1 MPDCP
6 RAALKDYAHAA
17 YPKPR
22 IHFFH
27 AATQGKSRA
36 WFIWSGSYAMH
47 IRAEAFCRRK
57 LCEQAFIH
65 SFHRVIH
72 SFAVHQPRKIGMLP
86 ILSTISTDYPQ
97 ASSTAAAHVEK
108 PSVTSEDVILQR
120 AYSWIS
126 LPVLYVYAFS

>member
-6 RAALKDYAHAA
+6 RAALKDYARAA

-47 IRAEAFCRRK
+47 IRAEAFCRQE

-120 AYSWIS
+120 VQAWPS
-126 LPVLYVYAFS
+126 LSKLYFHALS

>member
-6 RAALKDYAHAA
+6 RAALKDYARAA

-47 IRAEAFCRRK
+47 IRADAFCRRE

-65 SFHRVIH
+65 SFHRFIH

-120 AYSWIS
+120 AYSWSS